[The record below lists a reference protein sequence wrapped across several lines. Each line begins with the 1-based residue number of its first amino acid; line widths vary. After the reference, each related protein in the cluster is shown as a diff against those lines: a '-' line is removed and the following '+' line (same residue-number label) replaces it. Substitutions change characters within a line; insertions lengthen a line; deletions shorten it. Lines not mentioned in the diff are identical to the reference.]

1 MAGLGFVVIGVAT
14 TPGSTMATLML
25 NGLSS
30 CARLSLNPSKA
41 HFVAE
46 YGPRDAIPNCP
57 ATDVILTMQ
66 PLCLLRIDGTTAF
79 MHRTAPKKLVSIA
92 CRNALIGANSTGPVP
107 ETPALLT
114 NTSI

>member
-41 HFVAE
+41 HFVE
-46 YGPRDAIPNCP
+46 VYGPSDAIANWP
-57 ATDVILTMQ
+57 ATEVILTMQ
-66 PLCLLRIDGTTAF
+66 PLSRLRIDGTTAF
-79 MHRTAPKKLVSIA
+79 MHRTAPKKLVSMA
-92 CRNALIGANSTGPVP
+92 CWNTLIGASSIGP
-107 ETPALLT
+107 
-114 NTSI
+114 